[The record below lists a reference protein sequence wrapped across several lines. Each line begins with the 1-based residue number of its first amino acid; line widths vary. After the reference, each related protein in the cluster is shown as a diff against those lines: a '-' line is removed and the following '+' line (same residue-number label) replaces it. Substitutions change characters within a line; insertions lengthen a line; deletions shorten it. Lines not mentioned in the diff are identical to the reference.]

1 MRPNGQLI
9 FQHSCICTVFSLI
22 LKICASS
29 LCALAHSFYSSQFIL
44 ASVIKWLMQLHLIDK
59 HIFFQPIFNQIDC
72 VVVLYFYFFVF
83 FRVAIQRFNCLSCK
97 HTPIHG
103 LVLILVLMLMKNKFR
118 RKPHRWKLWNFWYIW
133 LAYVW
138 YSMCNSKITIV
149 FFSFVHSIGYDV
161 KTKLNISK
169 LYGIWCSCER
179 CEELSWCQ

>member
-97 HTPIHG
+97 HTAWYWFWCWCWWKINFAASHIDGNCETFDTFG
-103 LVLILVLMLMKNKFR
+103 LLMYDIACATVRLPSFFFHSCIPLGMT
-118 RKPHRWKLWNFWYIW
+118 WKLNSTSQN
-133 LAYVW
+133 
-138 YSMCNSKITIV
+138 SMAFGAVVS
-149 FFSFVHSIGYDV
+149 GV
-161 KTKLNISK
+161 KN
-169 LYGIWCSCER
+169 
-179 CEELSWCQ
+179 